1 MVKPVEELAVLPGD
15 DKPWYKQ
22 AHLRKLNF
30 ITLSMVLF
38 SSANGYDG
46 SIMGGLLALPR
57 WNTFMHHP
65 SGAYLG
71 WITGIYWVGNGIAFP
86 VAAWVSNNYGR
97 KVGIYVG
104 YLFLVLGVVMQAAA
118 QNEGLFT
125 CSRLF
130 VGIAASWLGN
140 SAPLL
145 INEIAHPKQRSVAN
159 ALFMVGWY
167 FGGTLCGWVTFACR
181 DIPSHWCWRIPV
193 LLQIV
198 LPFMALPGFLLSPE
212 SPRWLISVD
221 RVEEATDILARHHAG
236 GDRNNPLVTY
246 QVVEIQATITAEKEA
261 SSSASYA
268 DMVKTKGNR
277 HRLFISVSLGIF
289 AQWAGNGVVSY
300 YLPLV
305 LNSVGVESVTDQTLI
320 SACLNVW
327 NLLWAIAAA
336 TNVDRLGRRFLFLTS
351 ASTMLVSF
359 IIITGLSGAFAE
371 SGSAQIGL
379 SVIPFLF
386 IFFAGYD
393 IAMTPFLTAYPCEIW
408 QFSLRSRGLTVS
420 WCSTVVA
427 IFINTFVNPIALEA
441 IQWRYYI
448 VFIVMLT
455 LLLITVY
462 FAYPETRGHTLEQVA
477 VIFDGADAAAP
488 PPAAVS
494 EKTEIMVSHS
504 DEMHSHDH
512 QSYQGDAERKV

>member
-1 MVKPVEELAVLPGD
+1 MVKPVEEMASLPGD

-22 AHLRKLNF
+22 AHLLKLNF

-97 KVGIYVG
+97 KAGIYVG

-118 QNEGLFT
+118 RNEVTFT
-125 CSRLF
+125 YSRLF

-181 DIPSHWCWRIPV
+181 DIPSDWCWRVPV

-212 SPRWLISVD
+212 SPRWLISVN
-221 RVEEATDILARHHAG
+221 RVDEATDILARHHAG
-236 GDRNNPLVTY
+236 GDRADPLVTY

-268 DMVKTKGNR
+268 DMIKTKGNR
-277 HRLFISVSLGIF
+277 HRLFISISLGIF

-305 LNSVGVESVTDQTLI
+305 LTSVGVRSVTDQTLI

-336 TNVDRLGRRFLFLTS
+336 ANVDRLGRRFLFLTS
-351 ASTMLVSF
+351 ASTMLTSF

-420 WCSTVVA
+420 WCSTVAA

-448 VFIVMLT
+448 VFIAMLT

-462 FAYPETRGHTLEQVA
+462 FAYPETRGHTLEQMA
-477 VIFDGADAAAP
+477 VIFDGADAAACP

-494 EKTEIMVSHS
+494 GKTGIMVSHS
-504 DEMHSHDH
+504 DGVHHAD
-512 QSYQGDAERKV
+512 QPCRGGAEGKV